1 MENNHLSQVTALVM
15 GLLVIFSDQ
24 ALSFSSNYQQLS
36 NGNALGDSEF
46 VVTQENISVGVAVAV
61 AVKVLNQAVTVVQTV
76 AQTVPVNVPSKYRD
90 IILPKLIQ
98 AQQSMATA
106 QSSAQKGDNFQV
118 ATAVSQAV
126 AFMGEAQAEAK
137 GDTGSVQAISKAIV
151 KANEALGIAQAGTQ
165 N

>member
-46 VVTQENISVGVAVAV
+46 VVAQENISVGVAVAV

>member
-1 MENNHLSQVTALVM
+1 MEKNHLSQVTALVM

-46 VVTQENISVGVAVAV
+46 VVAQENISVGVAVAV